1 MVATLAAA
9 AAFASL
15 LAAASALDNGLAL
28 LPQMGYNSWCECHCR
43 SPLPTPEIPWPR
55 WSHWVLLADDLTC
68 SAAMNETTLRK
79 TADKMVELGLPALG
93 YKYLVRP
100 LPNPC
105 RPTPPR
111 ELMGLMGV
119 GGWC

>member
-1 MVATLAAA
+1 MGLAALTA
-9 AAFASL
+9 ATAFASL

-43 SPLPTPEIPWPR
+43 SPHSPPPPR
-55 WSHWVLLADDLTC
+55 SRGPAGSHWALLADDLTC

-79 TADKMVELGLPALG
+79 TADRMVELGLPALG

-100 LPNPC
+100 PQPH
-105 RPTPPR
+105 RHPT
-111 ELMGLMGV
+111 
-119 GGWC
+119 

>member
-1 MVATLAAA
+1 M
-9 AAFASL
+9 SL
-15 LAAASALDNGLAL
+15 
-28 LPQMGYNSWCECHCR
+28 
-43 SPLPTPEIPWPR
+43 PLPTLPPTPQIPWPR
-55 WSHWVLLADDLTC
+55 WFSLGVLTDDLTC

-79 TADKMVELGLPALG
+79 TADRMVELGLPALG

>member
-1 MVATLAAA
+1 MGLAALIAAA

-15 LAAASALDNGLAL
+15 LAPASALDNGLAL

-43 SPLPTPEIPWPR
+43 SPLPPGTPAPPAG
-55 WSHWVLLADDLTC
+55 SHWGLLADDLTC

-100 LPNPC
+100 LPYPH
-105 RPTPPR
+105 PTP
-111 ELMGLMGV
+111 
-119 GGWC
+119 WS